1 MSKNTGKRRADLL
14 LIGVEGKRNNVLIK
28 DFNTFKYDHTLH
40 PGRKNFCHYCL
51 QDFSTEV
58 ILKCHGNECFK
69 INGKQIIKMSKKGEY
84 VRFKKLRKESKVTIY
99 DLCRF

>member
-28 DFNTFKYDHTLH
+28 DFNTFKYDQTLH

-69 INGKQIIKMSKKGEY
+69 INGKRNIKMSQKGEY
-84 VRFKKLRKESKVTIY
+84 VRFKKLRK
-99 DLCRF
+99 